1 VLRVAPVFDRIRTL
15 LEANGVEYEVLE
27 HAPAF
32 TSEEAA
38 RVRGTEL
45 SQAAK
50 ALVFRADRD
59 PVLIVVPGNRRVDT
73 TAVKKAHGIKNLWFV
88 SPEQVREL
96 TGVEI
101 GAVPPFGSLLGIP
114 TYLDRRV
121 AQNEQIVF
129 NAGSHTKSVRMAA
142 ADLVTLT
149 DPIIGEYSE

>member
-1 VLRVAPVFDRIRTL
+1 VTETLVVFDRIRAL
-15 LEANGVEYEVLE
+15 LETNGVPYKILE

-50 ALVFRADRD
+50 ALVFRADRK
-59 PVLIVVPGNRRVDT
+59 PMLMVVPGNRRVDT

-88 SPEQVREL
+88 SPEQVEEL
-96 TGVEI
+96 TGVKI

-121 AQNEQIVF
+121 TENDQIVF
-129 NAGSHTKSVRMAA
+129 NAGSHTRSVLMSPH
-142 ADLVTLT
+142 DLVALT
-149 DPIIGEYSE
+149 DPIIGDYSK